1 MEAMDH
7 LVGWFTYQ
15 KTIFHMWNYM
25 GNPGPEVP
33 FEDGDGE
40 KSSHITIQNWG
51 MMLISKP
58 FWWLITVDPSD
69 G

>member
-1 MEAMDH
+1 
-7 LVGWFTYQ
+7 
-15 KTIFHMWNYM
+15 
-25 GNPGPEVP
+25 VP